1 MNSFR
6 KVLRHLEHLGRIQP
20 FICPDPVL
28 DPQRVVNRAMW
39 GTDYHPEDVAFHL
52 TKSLKHFHKE
62 MTGVSIQEYG
72 KCLADEMVH
81 GFGILEHAWV
91 DGKLTVKAVRPED
104 YLNG

>member
-1 MNSFR
+1 MNCFR
-6 KVLRHLEHLGRIQP
+6 KALREMEHLGRIRQ
-20 FICPDPVL
+20 FTYAEEIL

-39 GTDYHPEDVAFHL
+39 GTDYHPEDVGFQL
-52 TKSLKHFHKE
+52 TRALKHFHKE

-91 DGKLTVKAVRPED
+91 DGQLTLKAVRPEN
-104 YLNG
+104 YLA

>member
-1 MNSFR
+1 MNCFR
-6 KVLRHLEHLGRIQP
+6 KVLRHLEHLGRIRP
-20 FICPDPVL
+20 YICPDPVL

-52 TKSLKHFHKE
+52 TKALKTFKE
-62 MTGVSIQEYG
+62 GMDGVSIQEYG

-91 DGKLTVKAVRPED
+91 DGRLTLKAVRPED

>member
-1 MNSFR
+1 
-6 KVLRHLEHLGRIQP
+6 
-20 FICPDPVL
+20 
-28 DPQRVVNRAMW
+28 MW
-39 GTDYHPEDVAFHL
+39 GTDYHPEDVGFQL
-52 TKSLKHFHKE
+52 TKALKHFHKE

-91 DGKLTVKAVRPED
+91 DGRLTLKAVRPED

>member
-6 KVLRHLEHLGRIQP
+6 KALREMEHIGRVRQFTSTEEI
-20 FICPDPVL
+20 L
-28 DPQRVVNRAMW
+28 DPQRVVNRVMW
-39 GTDYHPEDVAFHL
+39 GTDYHPEDVAFQL
-52 TKSLKHFHKE
+52 TKALKHFHKE

-91 DGKLTVKAVRPED
+91 DGQLTLKAVRPEN
-104 YLNG
+104 YLA